1 MLRLSP
7 LQPIFLVIAAMC
19 VANDSRAADQ
29 LSLPVGI
36 QAILDRNCV
45 KCHGPLEQNA
55 GLRLDS
61 AAGLL
66 RGSDD
71 GPIAKIG
78 DPGGS
83 KLLAVLAPSAD
94 PHVPPKKQLTD
105 VEIATLRAWIA
116 AADKLPSTN
125 QSAIQTDV

>member
-1 MLRLSP
+1 
-7 LQPIFLVIAAMC
+7 MC
-19 VANDSRAADQ
+19 VANDVQAADQ
-29 LSLPVGI
+29 LSLPIGV

-71 GPIAKIG
+71 GAVAKIG
-78 DPGGS
+78 DPDGS
-83 KLLAVLAPSAD
+83 KLLAVLVPGAD
-94 PHVPPKKQLTD
+94 PHMPPK
-105 VEIATLRAWIA
+105 
-116 AADKLPSTN
+116 
-125 QSAIQTDV
+125 